1 MISYIEKAYRNYVD
15 RHKSSPN
22 LLFIDEKVFF
32 ELIKNQNEYS
42 SFRYSPELNH
52 YTFLGCLIIKML
64 GHGLGYKFYEF
75 DDLFKHKDTNVLY
88 GRNLIIEKL
97 PLKEITSF
105 IVNSDPRIPTEQK
118 LIRLEVPL
126 EVIAAF
132 KNLLNQGLK
141 IDHLNDIQ
149 YVLKHIL
156 IEQMITP

>member
-15 RHKSSPN
+15 KHKSSPN

-32 ELIKNQNEYS
+32 ELIRNQNEYS
-42 SFRYSPELNH
+42 SFRFSPELNH
-52 YTFLGCLIIKML
+52 YTFFGCLVIKMY
-64 GHGLGYKFYEF
+64 GHGFGYKFYEF
-75 DDLFKHKDTNVLY
+75 DDLFNYKDTNVLY

-97 PLKEITSF
+97 PLEESTSF
-105 IVNSDPRIPTEQK
+105 IANSGPRIPSEQK
-118 LIRLEVPL
+118 HIRLEIPL
-126 EVIAAF
+126 EVMQAF

-156 IEQMITP
+156 IEQRVLP